1 MKPSPVRWYQSR
13 ATYDG
18 TVRQCYDHLDWE
30 VVLLKVQLGFLAQ
43 NQVLLIS
50 LKYEAAH

>member
-1 MKPSPVRWYQSR
+1 MHIFKSYTAS

-18 TVRQCYDHLDWE
+18 TVGQCYDHLDWE
-30 VVLLKVQLGFLAQ
+30 VVLFEVHLGFLAQ

-50 LKYEAAH
+50 L